1 MKMVNTVL
9 GQVSPNDL
17 GLTLM
22 HEHVVSAM
30 GSGYLIDETVAPFD
44 RESCVTAALETFG
57 ELKTYGVKT
66 YVDATPIDLGRDASL
81 LREIAEKSGMNIV
94 CSTGVY
100 FEKNGAAAYY
110 RFRSTIPFFD
120 VVKEMEELLVK
131 EITEGIGKT
140 GVRAGVIKAA
150 TGHGAISPY
159 EQNALKAA
167 ARAQKATGVPIITH
181 TEAGTMGP
189 EQADLLIG
197 EGADPKQIMI
207 GHAGGNGDMKY
218 HTAILDK
225 GVYLSFDRIGID
237 LPPEMSDR
245 WTLGCIIGLI
255 GIGFTNRLMMSHDSI
270 VRWLGRPLETMM
282 SKVQPNWHPRRI
294 FKDMIPV
301 LKGAGVTDEKVK
313 TILVDNPR
321 RLFAGE

>member
-1 MKMVNTVL
+1 MINTVQ
-9 GQVSPNDL
+9 GQVSPDDL

-22 HEHVVSAM
+22 HEHVVSSI
-30 GSGYLIDETVAPFD
+30 GSGYLIDESVAPFD
-44 RESCVTAALETFG
+44 REVCVTAALETFK
-57 ELKTYGVKT
+57 ELKTYGLKT

-81 LREIAEKSGMNIV
+81 LQEISEKSDVNII
-94 CSTGVY
+94 CSTGIY
-100 FEKNGAAAYY
+100 YEHNGASAYY

-120 VVKEMEELLVK
+120 VVKELEELYVK

-140 GVRAGVIKAA
+140 GVKAGVIKVA

-159 EQNALKAA
+159 EANALKAA
-167 ARAQKATGVPIITH
+167 ARAQKATGVPIISH

-189 EQADLLIG
+189 EQADLLIS

-218 HTAILDK
+218 HTSILDK
-225 GVYLSFDRIGID
+225 GVYLSFDRIGLD

-255 GIGFTNRLMMSHDSI
+255 GIGFANRLMMSHDSI
-270 VRWLGRPLETMM
+270 MTWLGRPMGALM
-282 SKVQPNWHPRRI
+282 SELQPNWHPRRV
-294 FKDMIPV
+294 FKDMIPA
-301 LKGAGVTDEKVK
+301 LKDAGVTDQKVK